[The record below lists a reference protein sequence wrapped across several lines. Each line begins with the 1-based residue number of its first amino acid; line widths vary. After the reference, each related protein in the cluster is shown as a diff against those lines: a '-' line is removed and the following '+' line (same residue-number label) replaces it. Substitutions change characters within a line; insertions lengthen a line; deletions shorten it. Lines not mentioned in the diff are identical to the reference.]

1 MKKQTVHKHSKELV
15 NRVFWKSLNPMSLTD
30 GPLGTFLDV
39 NDAFLKHFGFKRKDV
54 IGKTVVET
62 GLVTY
67 KRSLSFVKEVKEK
80 GFAKNIQM
88 ELRAPD
94 NRIHFVTIN
103 TIPLV
108 TEGEECWLTIG
119 TETPS
124 YNRTTKMLQH
134 DIIKLFDSYK
144 DGGVIAASIFRNK
157 KASLL
162 YANKEAKKILKKY
175 SLDKLASELG
185 NKGLIYF
192 KIGTESYYA
201 RNVGKLDSPTNIR
214 LIIIYKFPFNIN
226 YEQIFEELHFTPRQQ
241 EVALLVVSGDSY
253 AQIAKKLFISEYT
266 VKDHMKEIRKII
278 GVSRRSELFPKLMKL
293 R

>member
-1 MKKQTVHKHSKELV
+1 MVNNHSPEVINK
-15 NRVFWKSLNPMSLTD
+15 VFWKSLNPMAITD
-30 GPLGTFLDV
+30 GPKGTFLDV
-39 NDAFLKHFGFKRKDV
+39 NEAFLKHFGFNRKDV
-54 IGKTVVET
+54 IGKTVVDT

-80 GFAKNIQM
+80 GFVKNIQM

-119 TETPS
+119 TQTPS
-124 YNRTTKMLQH
+124 YNRTTKTLQN

-144 DGGVIAASIFRNK
+144 DGGVIAVNILRSK

-175 SLDKLASELG
+175 SLDKLTSKLR
-185 NKGLIYF
+185 NKGLTYL
-192 KIGTESYYA
+192 KSGTESYYA
-201 RNVGKLDSPTNIR
+201 RNVGKLDSPSNIR

-241 EVALLVVSGDSY
+241 EVALLVASGDSY
-253 AQIAKKLFISEYT
+253 ANIAKKLFISEYT

-278 GVSRRSELFPKLMKL
+278 GVSRRSELFPKIMNL